1 MATKCILQLCL
12 AFMVMKFLPPTTSE
26 TGEPELKTLYFLT
39 IQSYPDPNATVQPSW
54 DGGIDIIPAA
64 ELAVELINNNSGILP
79 DYHLELINADGGCNI
94 LTKTVIS
101 FVDNVFVQQEKQLIV
116 GIIGGSCSDSSLI
129 LSPLAGRD
137 EVALI
142 NMHYGS
148 TPALG
153 NRELYPYAFGTLG
166 SSQVIVDAIFAVMRK
181 NNWKRIAALYDES
194 RISYSNTFN
203 VLRSSI
209 EAEILD
215 GELVFSSPVYDTM
228 LPVASIQGQL
238 VRIVMVLTGPEFA
251 RRIMCLAY
259 HQNALFPVY
268 QWFLFQ
274 RALSDF
280 EEDVD
285 FSYNNTRIN
294 CTKNVMANITMNGNF
309 IIRNRLSTVDE
320 TSITAANITYD
331 QFTQLY
337 SQKVEAYN
345 RNEDN
350 QYDRPSSVSIWAPP
364 FFDQVWSLALAL
376 NNSNLNLSDYQHG
389 RREIT
394 NVIREEIHNLEFA
407 GVSGHINFDS
417 ATGFS
422 TRPANIFQVRDGQA
436 EYVAYSEGGI
446 IVNASDPDFISDE
459 FNRTYDTVLPVVA
472 ASFVVLTV
480 ILLCLILLVHI
491 FTIIYRKHHSIRASS
506 LKLNQLVFAG
516 CYISVMAALLYEI
529 HNALP
534 LRGLAAD
541 VACHATVAWLIPIG
555 YTLIFGTIVA
565 RTWRLY
571 RIFTHYLD
579 PGSLISNQVL
589 FAFVFIL
596 LAIDVIIAIVWTA
609 VDPTK
614 HVFDTR
620 VEEHGEK
627 GYELVL
633 VRYCTG
639 SKYYLIWIGVVLVYK
654 FLVLSV
660 MVVLS
665 LLTRNIYNKNFQ
677 TKSLRV
683 LAYLVGIL
691 FVFCL
696 SLFFILLLRRTD
708 IHGYYTVFSFLLNT
722 VIFLCLALV
731 FFPPIMPLLKEKFGT
746 QYTHREL
753 GVPFKL

>member
-1 MATKCILQLCL
+1 MATSILRLCL
-12 AFMVMKFLPPTTSE
+12 AFMVMTFLSPSVSE

-54 DGGIDIIPAA
+54 DEAADIIPAA
-64 ELAVELINNNSGILP
+64 ELAVELINNRSDILP
-79 DYHLELINADGGCNI
+79 DYRLELINADGGCNI

-101 FVDNVFVQQEKQLIV
+101 FVENIFVQQEKQPIV

-129 LSPLAGRD
+129 LSPLTGR
-137 EVALI
+137 EEIALI
-142 NMHYGS
+142 NMHYGGS
-148 TPALG
+148 PALG

-166 SSQVIVDAIFAVMRK
+166 SSQVLVDAIFALMNN
-181 NNWKRIAALYDES
+181 NNWKQIAALYDES
-194 RISYSNTFN
+194 RIFFSDAFN
-203 VLRSSI
+203 VLRSTI
-209 EAEILD
+209 ATAVPG

-228 LPVASIQGQL
+228 LPVASIRGEL
-238 VRIVMVLTGPEFA
+238 VRIVIVFTGPEFA

-259 HQNALFPVY
+259 HENALFPVY

-274 RALSDF
+274 REFSDF

-285 FSYNNTRIN
+285 FFYNNARIN
-294 CTKNVMANITMNGNF
+294 CTKNVMANISMNGNF
-309 IIRNRLSTVDE
+309 VVRNRLSTGDE
-320 TSITAANITYD
+320 ISITAANITYD
-331 QFTQLY
+331 QFLQLY
-337 SQKVEAYN
+337 SQKVEEYN

-350 QYDRPSSVSIWAPP
+350 HPSSVGIWAPP
-364 FFDQVWSLALAL
+364 FFDQIWSLALAL
-376 NNSNLNLSDYQHG
+376 NNSNLNLSDYQYG
-389 RREIT
+389 RRKIT
-394 NVIREEIHNLEFA
+394 NVIREEIHNLDFD

-422 TRPANIFQVRDGQA
+422 TRPANFFQIFDGRA

-446 IVNASDPDFISDE
+446 IVNAADPNFISDE
-459 FNRTYDTVLPVVA
+459 FKRTYATVLPVVA
-472 ASFVVLTV
+472 ALFAVLTV
-480 ILLCLILLVHI
+480 ILLCLIVLAHI
-491 FTIIYRKHHSIRASS
+491 FTIKHRKHHSIRASS
-506 LKLNQLVFAG
+506 LKLNQLIFAG

-541 VACHATVAWLIPIG
+541 VACHATIAWLIPIG

-579 PGSLISNQVL
+579 PGNLISNQAL

-609 VDPTK
+609 VDSIK
-614 HVFDTR
+614 HDFDIR
-620 VEEHGEK
+620 IEENGEK

-639 SKYYLIWIGVVLVYK
+639 SEYYVIWIGVVLVYK

-660 MVVLS
+660 MVALS
-665 LLTRNIYNKNFQ
+665 VMTRNIYNKNFQ

-683 LAYLVGIL
+683 LAYIL
-691 FVFCL
+691 GMLFIFCL
-696 SLFFILLLRRTD
+696 SLYFILLLRRTN
-708 IHGYYTVFSFLLNT
+708 IHGHYTVFSFLLNA

-731 FFPPIMPLLKEKFGT
+731 FFPPIMPLLKGHIKKFWI
-746 QYTHREL
+746 
-753 GVPFKL
+753 